1 MKVKFNLV
9 PSYNFKKNKYLNNS
23 IYFMHVPKSGGT
35 TIDHIFAK
43 LSHIL
48 KNFDFHRIKYNKN
61 NVDIPEI
68 KPQYVLENKA
78 IAKPIALPK
87 KRTILEFVT

>member
-9 PSYNFKKNKYLNNS
+9 PSYNFKKNTYLNNS

-43 LSHIL
+43 ISIIL
-48 KNFDFHRIKYNKN
+48 KLVNFSN
-61 NVDIPEI
+61 NIIIIAPEI
-68 KPQYVLENKA
+68 KV
-78 IAKPIALPK
+78 I
-87 KRTILEFVT
+87 